1 MLLSGQENVLTC
13 IIMRK
18 AESRKS
24 KSRKEE
30 DKRSDTIFFPP
41 HKMGCKQNQI
51 GRENRPRHP
60 IYLGGNHMP
69 EMVVPGPVN
78 EERSIREAVC
88 IHTRKIFDSCKE
100 EDIALLIPEGKR
112 EKGLR
117 EHGGGR

>member
-24 KSRKEE
+24 KSGKEE
-30 DKRSDTIFFPP
+30 DKRSDTNFFSP

-112 EKGLR
+112 GEGFR